1 MSVNNFIPEI
11 WSAAVMETFHEKTM
25 ITSLANRQY
34 EGDLVAGSK
43 VHIGGTTG
51 LTVKDYKTGVN
62 GARTTKADA
71 VDSTG
76 IELLI
81 DQEKAIDFKVD
92 DVDRRQANAD
102 LDIYSAEA
110 ATALAEDT
118 ETFLAKL
125 LLTTGTDATSKIGA
139 TAVTNAEKARDAIL
153 KLRTQ
158 LTRAKVPQVDRWLVI
173 NPAFEERL
181 LGGDSKLVDTS
192 YKGDSLA
199 LAEAILGRLHGFNV
213 FTSSFVDS
221 TNVDHP
227 VAIAFYAPALAY
239 VSQLQKME
247 GLRAEDSFADRI
259 RGLHV
264 YGGKVIRPTA
274 VQVFKATA

>member
-11 WSAAVMETFHEKTM
+11 WSSAILEDFHEKTM
-25 ITSLANRQY
+25 LVSLANRQY
-34 EGDLVAGSK
+34 EGELVAGSK
-43 VHIGGTTG
+43 IHIGGTGG

-71 VDSTG
+71 VTSTG
-76 IELLI
+76 IELSI

-102 LDIYSAEA
+102 LDIYATEA
-110 ATALAEDT
+110 GIALAEDA

-125 LLTTGTDATSKIGA
+125 LLATGTDATAKIGA
-139 TAVTNAEKARDAIL
+139 ATVTDAEKARNAIL

-158 LTRAKVPQVDRWLVI
+158 LTRAKVPQVNRWLMI

-181 LGGDSKLVDTS
+181 LAGDSKLVDAS

-199 LAEAILGRLHGFNV
+199 LSEAILGRLHGFNV
-213 FTSSFVDS
+213 FTSSFIDS

-227 VAIAFYAPALAY
+227 VAIGFHAPSLAY

-264 YGGKVIRPTA
+264 YGGKVLRPTA